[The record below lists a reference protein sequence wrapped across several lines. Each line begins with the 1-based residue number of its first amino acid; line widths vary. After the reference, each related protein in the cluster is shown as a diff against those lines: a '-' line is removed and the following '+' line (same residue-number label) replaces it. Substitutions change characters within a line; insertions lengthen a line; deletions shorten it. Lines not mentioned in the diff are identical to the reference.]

1 MKRLMLAGALSTMT
15 LFGCTAEESEPN
27 TPPDNPPDEIDQ
39 ALLAEYRAALPK
51 MGQLQA
57 QTPDSTVASILAT
70 GDPAVYPTGSYE
82 IATGINGAVTGII
95 QVLDQVTSIEPTIF
109 NSETKEFFWGPFPN
123 EDGIGYVAAYIREGR
138 PDADFQ
144 FEYALLRGI
153 DEDLAKLTP
162 VIWGGATPDAQNEDH
177 GVGVTL
183 WDFEANRA
191 FEEEHNPDYANLV
204 LDRGRFV
211 ALYAAGEDENEPGAQ
226 AAYVVAV
233 FRDFV
238 SQDDPD
244 AQPANLDYF
253 YGHYENGIKVD
264 FLDWEATIDVSDPL
278 DGVAEDVGVRMAFLN
293 EGTGRAE
300 ADAVG
305 GSLAEGQELFAVECW
320 NAAIEQTYISFDVQQ
335 AGESVAGGTEGNE
348 ADCGLFTATLDE
360 LNVPSLDDVDP
371 GLRAILDEV
380 ARTGAVAE

>member
-15 LFGCTAEESEPN
+15 LFGCVAEETDPPN
-27 TPPDNPPDEIDQ
+27 NPPDEIDQ
-39 ALLAEYRAALPK
+39 ALLAEYRAALPS

-57 QTPDSTVASILAT
+57 QTPDSSVASILAT

-95 QVLDQVTSIEPTIF
+95 GVLDEVTSIDPTLF
-109 NSETKEFFWGPFPN
+109 NSETREFFWGPFPN

-138 PDADFQ
+138 AGADFQ

-153 DEDLAKLTP
+153 DNDVAKLTP
-162 VIWGGATPDAQNEDH
+162 VIWGGATPDPDNEDH
-177 GVGVTL
+177 GAGVTL

-191 FEEEHNPDYANLV
+191 FEEEHNPDFANLV

-211 ALYAAGEDENEPGAQ
+211 ALYAAGVDENDP
-226 AAYVVAV
+226 AAEAVYVLAS

-238 SQDDPD
+238 SVDNPD
-244 AQPANLDYF
+244 AEPANLDYF

-264 FLDWEATIDVSDPL
+264 FLDWEANIDVTDPV
-278 DGVAEDVGVRMAFLN
+278 DGVAENVGVRMAFLN

-305 GSLAEGQELFAVECW
+305 GSLADGQEAFAVECW
-320 NAAIEQTYISFDVQQ
+320 NAALEQSYISFDVLEG
-335 AGESVAGGTEGNE
+335 GETIASAEEGNF
-348 ADCGLFTATLDE
+348 ADCGLFTASLDE
-360 LNVPSLDDVDP
+360 LGVPSLDDVDP

-380 ARTGAVAE
+380 ARNGVIAE